1 MDQSARVRLSWNLL
15 RYSYGVVILLVGL
28 DKIFGMNLIVQ
39 WSTYISPFALAVIP
53 VSLPIF
59 FVVIGIVEVIV
70 AVMMLMKWTRLAGQI
85 SILWL
90 VLIAANLLMAGYID
104 IAVRDILL
112 AVGAFVLAELT
123 IVVQG
128 QKNA

>member
-59 FVVIGIVEVIV
+59 FVVIGIVVVVV
-70 AVMMLMKWTRLAGQI
+70 AVIMVMEAAG
-85 SILWL
+85 
-90 VLIAANLLMAGYID
+90 IARR
-104 IAVRDILL
+104 VS
-112 AVGAFVLAELT
+112 
-123 IVVQG
+123 VV
-128 QKNA
+128 